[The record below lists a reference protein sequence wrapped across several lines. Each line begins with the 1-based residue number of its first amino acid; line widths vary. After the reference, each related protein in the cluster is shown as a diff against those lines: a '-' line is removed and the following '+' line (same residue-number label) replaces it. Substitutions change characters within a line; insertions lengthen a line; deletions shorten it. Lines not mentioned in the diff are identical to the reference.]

1 MVTLFRAE
9 RRDRLMALVLVLLAV
24 FAATAAIA
32 QPSRP
37 GGVTNSQWA
46 AYTGDLPRTWHGLF
60 SRYGSNAELVV
71 ETRASSMYVV
81 ADQGREVR
89 RKNVYS
95 NREFFNITES
105 VLVQRQENLAGRTQP
120 VILKD
125 GNSFFNVRGPDAAK
139 FLFFMVIMH
148 PLIAAYVTHSFRCSN
163 KGNSI
168 ASRYSA
174 MSMYSAAERGTS
186 GNSGGG
192 QRR

>member
-1 MVTLFRAE
+1 
-9 RRDRLMALVLVLLAV
+9 MALVLVLLAV

-32 QPSRP
+32 QSSRP

-105 VLVQRQENLAGRTQP
+105 VLVQRQENLAARTQP

-148 PLIAAYVTHSFRCSN
+148 PTDRSV
-163 KGNSI
+163 
-168 ASRYSA
+168 RYSLVPVFVQGKFNRITLLRDVDVLRSRA
-174 MSMYSAAERGTS
+174 GHFWKF
-186 GNSGGG
+186 G
-192 QRR
+192 RRATTVTK